1 MIARAVA
8 LLLLA
13 CATPASADRLALD
26 GKPMQGA
33 LVRCATEPGA
43 AVALDGRAVR
53 VSPEGY
59 FVLGFG
65 RDAVQRAELRVR
77 FSDGSAIELP
87 VTVAQRTYQIQRIDG
102 LPQRQVTPPDEDLAQ
117 IRDERRLIDAAHESD
132 SANAFWRKRFIWP
145 ASGSISG
152 VYGSQRILNGEPRRP
167 HLGVDIAAP
176 ADTPVVAPCD
186 GVVVLA
192 HPNLYFNGNLV
203 VLDHGHGVT
212 TSYSHLSVV
221 RVHEGERVRQGDVIG
236 AIGATGR
243 VTGPHLHWG
252 LSVFDVALDP
262 ALVAGPPPTPASAGA
277 ATATAPDAPGS
288 SPPAAR

>member
-1 MIARAVA
+1 MIVRAAALA
-8 LLLLA
+8 LLV
-13 CATPASADRLALD
+13 CATPALAERLTLD
-26 GKPMQGA
+26 SKPMQGA
-33 LVRCATEPGA
+33 LVRGATEPGA
-43 AVALDGRAVR
+43 AVAVDGRDIR

-65 RDAVQRAELRVR
+65 RDAAKQAELRVR
-77 FSDGSAIELP
+77 FRDGETIELP
-87 VTVAQRTYQIQRIDG
+87 LAVARRTYQIQRIDG

-117 IRDERRLIDAAHESD
+117 IRDERRLIDAAHGSD

-145 ASGSISG
+145 ASGPISG

-176 ADTPVVAPCD
+176 AGTPVVAPCD

-252 LSVFDVALDP
+252 LSVFDVAVDP
-262 ALVAGPPPTPASAGA
+262 ALIAGPPPTPASAGA
-277 ATATAPDAPGS
+277 AIATVPDAAGS
-288 SPPAAR
+288 SPPASR